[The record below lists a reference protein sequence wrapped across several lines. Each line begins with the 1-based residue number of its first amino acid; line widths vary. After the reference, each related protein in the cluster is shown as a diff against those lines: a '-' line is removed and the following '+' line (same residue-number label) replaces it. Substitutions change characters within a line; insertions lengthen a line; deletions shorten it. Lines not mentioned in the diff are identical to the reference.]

1 MKNKVR
7 ILSGIFIV
15 LNCIITYLIASNRWV
30 DRMPSGHG
38 GYGFMPAIDVEYS
51 FIEDLYDLFLGRG
64 LPTVIIPLITVVILF
79 VLNELIMKQEI
90 KLKKYIYLFFI
101 MFILNIVVY
110 RAGIG
115 IAV

>member
-15 LNCIITYLIASNRWV
+15 LNCIITYLIASNRCV
-30 DRMPSGHG
+30 NRMPSVIG
-38 GYGFMPAIDVEYS
+38 GYGFMPAMDVEYS
-51 FIEDLYDLFLGRG
+51 FIGDLYDLFLGRG

-79 VLNELIMKQEI
+79 VFNKLIMKQEI
-90 KLKKYIYLFFI
+90 KLKKYIYLFSI
-101 MFILNIVVY
+101 MFILNIIVY